1 MPIPITDS
9 DDDAEDT
16 TSRGLQNQLNRVN
29 DILVRA
35 NTRLDRIRARFAEPP
50 IPDKPAMIATLEAIK
65 TQAEHSTRVANELIA
80 LIGR

>member
-1 MPIPITDS
+1 MPTPITDS
-9 DDDAEDT
+9 DDDAEDI

-35 NTRLDRIRARFAEPP
+35 NARLDRIRARFAVPP
-50 IPDKPAMIATLEAIK
+50 IPDKPTMIATLEAIK